1 FRTNPYVSG
10 SKVIWEDQRTGN
22 GDLWYY
28 DFNSAEGETI
38 LVSGEGHSA
47 GVRFLGNRIV
57 WVESSATSMGL
68 LTATWQ

>member
-1 FRTNPYVSG
+1 V
-10 SKVIWEDQRTGN
+10 VWEDQRTGN

-47 GVRFLGNRIV
+47 GVRFLDNRIV
-57 WVESSATSMGL
+57 WVESSETSMGL